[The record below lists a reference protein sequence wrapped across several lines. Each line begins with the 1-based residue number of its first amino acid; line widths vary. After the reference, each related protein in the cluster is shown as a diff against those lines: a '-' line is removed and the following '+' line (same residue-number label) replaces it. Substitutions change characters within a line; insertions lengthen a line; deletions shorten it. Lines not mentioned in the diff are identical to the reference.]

1 MDVSLLSLEIR
12 NQCCGS
18 GVVFFGPY
26 MIFLIK
32 ITLVF
37 PLVAYYDKNALL
49 RKFLYNKLYFL
60 IDLFSI
66 DRKILSVF

>member
-1 MDVSLLSLEIR
+1 M
-12 NQCCGS
+12 
-18 GVVFFGPY
+18 VFFGPY